1 MRRFFV
7 PEIVQT
13 SAMDCGPA
21 VLKCL
26 LEGFRIPVHFERL
39 REACQTDIDGTSIN
53 ALEAVAGQMGLE
65 AEQMMVPE
73 DHLILPGAGAIP
85 AIVVVLLPSG
95 LTHFV
100 LLWRLHGGW
109 MQIMDPAVGRRWVRS
124 RKFLH
129 DVYRHE
135 HLISAEDWHAWARSE
150 GFRTPLLRRLGKLGV
165 GRHAEML
172 VDQAC
177 EAPEWQVLARL
188 DAATRMV
195 ETMACAG
202 GVRRGSEA
210 GRVLAALLDE
220 SAGAHSVIPDSY
232 FSALPGGVSEDGM
245 EQVRFRGAVLV
256 RVAEKAKG
264 DAPDTDDPTRREELS
279 PELTAAL
286 SQPQTKPGRML
297 LRLLGGEGLPSWIVL
312 VVFLVFGAGSAALEA
327 LLLRVTVDVGRF
339 LGPVESRAQAACAL
353 LLFLLLLLLLE
364 LRVAGRLLRLGRR
377 LEMGLR
383 IALLDKLPRL
393 PDRYLQSRPTSD
405 MAERSH
411 ALAHVRDLPPLA
423 GQSVRSALTLCLTV
437 AAISWLAP
445 ECAWMAIAAGLVSL
459 GLPLLFYPLAQGLDL
474 RVQTHLGA
482 LSRFYFDSLQGLT
495 AIRTHA
501 AERVLRSEHESL
513 VVEWV
518 QASRRLLDCSLA
530 IEGLQGLAGFSFST
544 WILMSHLGRSPE
556 MQDVLLLAYWALN
569 LPSLGEGMAQ
579 LVRQYPRHRNLVL
592 RLLEPLGAEEPEND
606 AAPMAL
612 PKKGELAPSDTPEPP
627 RNSPGRE
634 VPVPL
639 FWAKQAATDRGPAA
653 DDSGSPERTW
663 RSKAAPAHGGVA
675 LDFENVCIC
684 AAGQTILSGVNL
696 VIEPGQH
703 VAIVGVSGAGKSS
716 LLSLLLGW
724 HRPATG
730 RILVDGEELGI
741 PRLER
746 LRRETAWVDP
756 SIQIWNRSLLANLRY
771 GAPEQNGQPLSQV
784 LDGACLHDVLRN
796 LPEGLQNGVGEGGGL
811 LSGGQG
817 QRVRVGRAMH
827 RPEARLVMLDEP
839 FRGLDRQHRRYL
851 TNECRKLWR
860 QATML
865 CVTHD
870 ISETRQF
877 ARVLV
882 IEDGRIVED
891 GAPKELA
898 ERPDSRYH
906 ALLAAEEQV
915 RMGLWRNT
923 GWTHY
928 WLEQGRLVG
937 PPRVHPSIEGIP
949 PRDADAGSIGH
960 VGDAASVG
968 LLGGPS
974 QLKPT
979 ALNSSCRVHQSL
991 RVRRRRSTVKAQ
1003 GSAAFLPPNPGLTAP
1018 THANSE
1024 GVPPAGHEQDGCIR
1038 PLAGG
1043 Q

>member
-53 ALEAVAGQMGLE
+53 ALETVAGQMGLA

-73 DHLILPGAGAIP
+73 DHLILPGAASIP
-85 AIVVVLLPSG
+85 AIVVVTLPSG
-95 LTHFV
+95 MTHFV
-100 LLWRLHGGW
+100 LLWRLHGAW
-109 MQIMDPAVGRRWVRS
+109 MQIMDPAVGRRWVR
-124 RKFLH
+124 RRQFLR

-135 HLISAEDWHAWARSE
+135 HLIAAEDWHAWARSE
-150 GFRTPLLRRLGKLGV
+150 GFRSPLARRLGNLGV
-165 GRHAEML
+165 GRRAGAL

-195 ETMACAG
+195 ETLACAG

-210 GRVLAALLDE
+210 GRVLAALLE
-220 SAGAHSVIPDSY
+220 TSADVDSVIPHSY
-232 FSALPGGVSEDGM
+232 FSALPGAVSEEGT
-245 EQVRFRGAVLV
+245 EQVRFRGAVLIRIGEGEV
-256 RVAEKAKG
+256 G
-264 DAPDTDDPTRREELS
+264 GAPATDDESRRGQMSSELA
-279 PELTAAL
+279 AAL
-286 SQPQTKPGRML
+286 SQPRTKPGRTL
-297 LRLLGGEGLPSWIVL
+297 LRLLGGDGWPSWIVL
-312 VVFLVFGAGSAALEA
+312 VVFLIFGAGSIALEA
-327 LLLRVTVDVGRF
+327 LLLRVTMDVGRF
-339 LGPVESRAQAACAL
+339 LGPVESRVQAACAL

-364 LRVAGRLLRLGRR
+364 WRVAGRLLGLGRR

-383 IALLDKLPRL
+383 VALLHKLPRL

-411 ALAHVRDLPPLA
+411 ALAHVRELPALA
-423 GQSVRSALTLCLTV
+423 GQSLRSALTLCITV
-437 AAISWLAP
+437 AAVAWLAP
-445 ECAWMAIAAGLVSL
+445 ECAWMAIGAGLLSL
-459 GLPLLFYPLAQGLDL
+459 GLPLAFYPLAQGLDL

-482 LSRFYFDSLQGLT
+482 LSRFYLDSLLGLT

-518 QASRRLLDCSLA
+518 QAGRRLLNCSLA
-530 IEGLQGLAGFSFST
+530 IEAVQGLAGFSFST
-544 WILMSHLGRSPE
+544 WILMTHLGRSPE

-592 RLLEPLGAEEPEND
+592 RLLEPLVAEEPV
-606 AAPMAL
+606 A
-612 PKKGELAPSDTPEPP
+612 GEAEGDE
-627 RNSPGRE
+627 
-634 VPVPL
+634 
-639 FWAKQAATDRGPAA
+639 AATACR
-653 DDSGSPERTW
+653 SGSRESSEGRPQALLNSGEFSDSTRNNPPERAGH
-663 RSKAAPAHGGVA
+663 SKAAGARRGVG
-675 LDFENVCIC
+675 LDFENVSIC

-696 VIEPGQH
+696 LIEPGQH
-703 VAIVGVSGAGKSS
+703 VAIVGTSGAGKSS

-730 RILVDGEELGI
+730 RILVDGEALGSL
-741 PRLER
+741 RLER

-771 GAPEQNGQPLSQV
+771 GVPEQNGQPFAQV

-796 LPEGLQNGVGEGGGL
+796 LPQGLQNSVGESGGL

-817 QRVRVGRAMH
+817 QRVRLGRAMH
-827 RPEARLVMLDEP
+827 RPGARLVILDEP
-839 FRGLDRQHRRYL
+839 FRGLDREHRRFL
-851 TNECRKLWR
+851 MNECRKLWR
-860 QATML
+860 QATIL

-882 IEDGRIVED
+882 IEEGRIVED
-891 GAPKELA
+891 GAPSEL
-898 ERPDSRYH
+898 EEQSHSRYH
-906 ALLAAEEQV
+906 ALLAAEEEV
-915 RMGLWRNT
+915 RTGLWSNA

-928 WLEQGRLVG
+928 WLEQGKLVG
-937 PPRVHPSIEGIP
+937 PPRGE
-949 PRDADAGSIGH
+949 
-960 VGDAASVG
+960 
-968 LLGGPS
+968 L
-974 QLKPT
+974 
-979 ALNSSCRVHQSL
+979 
-991 RVRRRRSTVKAQ
+991 
-1003 GSAAFLPPNPGLTAP
+1003 
-1018 THANSE
+1018 
-1024 GVPPAGHEQDGCIR
+1024 
-1038 PLAGG
+1038 
-1043 Q
+1043 